1 MNSWHFYLI
10 MHSIKVCVS
19 HTERY
24 ISCPPFKQTASCTSF
39 LGATANTE
47 NRECRAS
54 WEGALHPSQDTTRAV
69 LEQTRTLVGSTSPSS
84 PGCCLVLRPRYSTRP
99 MGFFFWLRRPGKM
112 PYRDKAIL
120 TALLTTV
127 LCCFNSSRG
136 TFHDITRCFATCCWW
151 NASWSYVPS
160 SEECSSELVPRLES
174 ATSPSPAD
182 RLITL

>member
-1 MNSWHFYLI
+1 MSSWHFYLI
-10 MHSIKVCVS
+10 MHSIKVCFS

-24 ISCPPFKQTASCTSF
+24 ISCLPFKQTASFTSF
-39 LGATANTE
+39 LCSTASTE

-69 LEQTRTLVGSTSPSS
+69 LEQTRTLVGSTF
-84 PGCCLVLRPRYSTRP
+84 PGCCLVLRPHYSMRP
-99 MGFFFWLRRPGKM
+99 RRFDWDGLGKM

-127 LCCFNSSRG
+127 SCCFDSSRG